1 MHRWKPLRTARLR
14 WDVDQTLTSDRSQ
27 QGSIDREPGCRVR
40 SSVADQD
47 TGVCLSGD
55 NDAVRGPGDEE
66 GVLGFL
72 RRLLGGGQQQP
83 DRHSAWS
90 PEHRPSWMRDSME
103 VQLHEGREDL
113 EVVGEASYQDN
124 LWGIVGGRR
133 SPDGRVREEVYAVLA
148 AEPDNPYDANAVAVW
163 IQGLKVGYLS
173 REDALRY
180 RPGLLALEQQHG
192 KPIALAGVIAG
203 GGMRADGPGRLG
215 VFLEHDPADFGLR
228 PMPMS
233 PPSGSAMRTGL
244 SDALATD
251 EADDSYDLSWMSDLP
266 VDDLR
271 AIKMLRQL
279 LEREGDAIDRHFMY
293 VHLQTLLYR
302 SRDVFASALD
312 EYDQAC
318 QQHDAEM
325 DSIRA
330 NFMAKWGQVPVLETY
345 RQMAI
350 RQQKAKNFAQALW
363 WAERGIAIYGIDCA
377 RAEAVEDLQRRAA
390 SYRARLNPQLRP
402 PRPRAVRSNQ
412 PEVEVL
418 TCSNCGREFQR
429 TRLRGRKPLH
439 CPECRDQTA

>member
-1 MHRWKPLRTARLR
+1 
-14 WDVDQTLTSDRSQ
+14 
-27 QGSIDREPGCRVR
+27 
-40 SSVADQD
+40 
-47 TGVCLSGD
+47 
-55 NDAVRGPGDEE
+55 
-66 GVLGFL
+66 LGFL

-83 DRHSAWS
+83 DRHSTWD
-90 PEHRPSWMRDSME
+90 PEQPPAWMRDGMQA
-103 VQLHEGREDL
+103 QLCEGRDDL
-113 EVVGEASYQDN
+113 DVVGEASYQDN
-124 LWGIVGGRR
+124 LWRIVGGRH
-133 SPDGRVREEVYAVLA
+133 SPEGRVREEVYAVLA

-173 REDALRY
+173 REDARRY

-215 VFLEHDPADFGLR
+215 VFLEHDPTDFGLR

-233 PPSGSAMRTGL
+233 PPSESTMRTGL

-251 EADDSYDLSWMSDLP
+251 DADDSYDLSWMSDLP

-279 LEREGDAIDRHFMY
+279 LEREADAIDRHYMHA
-293 VHLQTLLYR
+293 HLQTLLYR

-318 QQHDAEM
+318 RQHDAEM
-325 DSIRA
+325 DSIRVA
-330 NFMAKWGQVPVLETY
+330 FMAKWAQVPVLETY

-350 RQQKAKNFAQALW
+350 RQQKAKDFEQALR
-363 WAERGIAIYGIDCA
+363 WAERGIAIYGTDCA
-377 RAEAVEDLQRRAA
+377 RAEAVEDLQKRAA
-390 SYRARLNPQLRP
+390 SYRARLNPPPRP
-402 PRPRAVRSNQ
+402 PRPSAVRANQ
-412 PEVEVL
+412 LEVEVL
-418 TCSNCGREFQR
+418 TCSNCGRHFQR

-439 CPECRDQTA
+439 CPECRDQLA

>member
-1 MHRWKPLRTARLR
+1 
-14 WDVDQTLTSDRSQ
+14 
-27 QGSIDREPGCRVR
+27 
-40 SSVADQD
+40 
-47 TGVCLSGD
+47 
-55 NDAVRGPGDEE
+55 
-66 GVLGFL
+66 
-72 RRLLGGGQQQP
+72 
-83 DRHSAWS
+83 
-90 PEHRPSWMRDSME
+90 MRDGME
-103 VQLHEGREDL
+103 VQLFEGREDL

-124 LWGIVGGRR
+124 LWRIVGGRR
-133 SPDGRVREEVYAVLA
+133 APDGRVREEVYAILA
-148 AEPDNPYDANAVAVW
+148 AEPDNPYDGNAVAVW

-173 REDALRY
+173 REDARRY

-233 PPSGSAMRTGL
+233 PPAGSAMRTGL

-251 EADDSYDLSWMSDLP
+251 EADDSYDLRWMSDLP
-266 VDDLR
+266 ADDLR
-271 AIKMLRQL
+271 AIRMLRQL
-279 LEREGDAIDRHFMY
+279 LERETDALDRHY
-293 VHLQTLLYR
+293 LHAHLQTLLYR

-318 QQHDAEM
+318 HQHDAEM
-325 DSIRA
+325 DGIRVA
-330 NFMAKWGQVPVLETY
+330 LMAKWGQVPVLELY

-350 RQQKAKNFAQALW
+350 RQQKAKHFEQALW
-363 WAERGIAIYGIDCA
+363 WAERGLAIYGTDGA
-377 RAEAVEDLQRRAA
+377 RPEAVDDLEKRAA
-390 SYRARLNPQLRP
+390 SYRAKLNPQ
-402 PRPRAVRSNQ
+402 PRPSRPSAVRVNL

-429 TRLRGRKPLH
+429 TRQRGRKPLH